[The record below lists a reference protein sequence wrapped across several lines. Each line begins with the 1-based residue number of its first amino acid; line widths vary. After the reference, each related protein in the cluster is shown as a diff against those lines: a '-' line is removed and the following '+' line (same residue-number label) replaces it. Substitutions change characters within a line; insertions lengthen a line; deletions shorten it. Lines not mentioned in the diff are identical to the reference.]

1 MYKDLKQSYWWVNM
15 KNQVAEFVARC
26 LTCQRVK
33 VEHQWPS
40 GLSQPLR
47 IPEWKLEHITIDFV
61 TDLPRTRGGHDAI
74 CVVVD
79 RLMKSA
85 HFLPIKKTD
94 SLQKLAQI
102 YIREIIRLHGVGS
115 WDSHLPLAEFA
126 YNNSYQTMIGMAP
139 YEALYGRK
147 CRSPERIRTA
157 QSRQKSYADRRRKD
171 LEFEVG
177 DEVFLRLSPRK
188 GLINP
193 KKGGKYQP
201 DPEHIITHDTPPLMA
216 NLSYTE
222 RPIRIID
229 QQIRQLRKREIP
241 MVKVVWQNHN
251 RDEDATWDMEED
263 MRNQYPEPF

>member
-1 MYKDLKQSYWWVNM
+1 MYKDLKRSYWWVNM

-26 LTCQRVK
+26 LTCQQVK
-33 VEHQWPS
+33 AEHQRPS
-40 GLSQPLR
+40 RLLQPLR
-47 IPEWKLEHITIDFV
+47 IPEWKWEHITMDFV

-74 CVVVD
+74 WIVVD
-79 RLMKSA
+79 RLMKSS

-102 YIREIIRLHGVGS
+102 YIREIIRLHFQGS

-126 YNNSYQTMIGMAP
+126 YNNSYQATIGMAP

-147 CRSPERIRTA
+147 CRSPLHWEIA
-157 QSRQKSYADRRRKD
+157 QSRQKSYADKRRKD

-193 KKGGKYQP
+193 KKLKNYLPG
-201 DPEHIITHDTPPLMA
+201 PEHIITSDTPPLMQ

-229 QQIRQLRKREIP
+229 QQIPQLRKREIP

-251 RDEDATWDMEED
+251 RDEDATWEMDED
-263 MRNQYPEPF
+263 MRNQYPELF